1 MNDKSIFKKKKQ
13 ARKILRRANLVRH
26 NLKPLILI
34 SSLIFFACN
43 YAGKSAEHT
52 ISDTTQIELQV
63 STVNIIRPAETVW
76 ADRLTNA
83 QYPLPDSI
91 GGKPVS
97 FYLNNPNVASIAKS
111 LYTGKFRPEDNDT
124 TTQLLALVLTD
135 DSTIRPFYRWCL
147 DFTIQISD
155 GALGEYPGEPAL
167 KYATKFPKEFLEYI
181 DKDTTGQRYS
191 EWTGIIAYS
200 GLNDYTQK
208 ATEMEKQIT
217 RNMISNCKPCN
228 SEIKERIMKFAKD
241 ITEAIK
247 LQD

>member
-1 MNDKSIFKKKKQ
+1 M
-13 ARKILRRANLVRH
+13 R
-26 NLKPLILI
+26 PLILI
-34 SSLIFFACN
+34 SSFILFACN
-43 YAGKSAEHT
+43 YAEKSAGHT
-52 ISDTTQIELQV
+52 QIDTTTVKFQV
-63 STVNIIRPAETVW
+63 STFDTTRPTGTVW
-76 ADRLTNA
+76 IDRLTNA
-83 QYPLPDSI
+83 NYSLPDTI

-97 FYLNNPNVASIAKS
+97 FYLNNPNVDSIAKS

-124 TTQLLALVLTD
+124 TTQLLTLVVTD

-167 KYATKFPKEFLEYI
+167 KYATKFPKEFFAYM
-181 DKDTTGQRYS
+181 DKDTTGQRYN

-200 GLNDYTQK
+200 GLYDYTQK
-208 ATEMEKQIT
+208 ATLIQKQISK
-217 RNMISNCKPCN
+217 NMISNCRHCN
-228 SEIKERIMKFAKD
+228 SDIKERIMKFAKD